1 MLGSLDLSP
10 RDQEA
15 EGEKLHANSWERRR
29 RKGKGQHEESH
40 HSWSNKAKTVRSLKD
55 HRR

>member
-1 MLGSLDLSP
+1 MGSLDLSP